1 MPLIIKGNKDV
12 NIVSKEE
19 IARKVEEEKTKLSPE
34 ETALAN
40 LSPEVAE
47 RRREIL
53 EAKKHREYMAKIAK
67 LEEEAKLRI
76 QEKKDVE
83 AEVQVI
89 EEIVVETSR
98 APATTI
104 TLDDVVKV
112 SVAEEPKTETPDFD
126 KMTKKE
132 LDEWAEE
139 TLGLTLDRRKKKA
152 DLIEIIKNNL

>member
-1 MPLIIKGNKDV
+1 MPLILGKGQEVK
-12 NIVSKEE
+12 IVSKNEALKKIE
-19 IARKVEEEKTKLSPE
+19 AAQTNISAEEKELQK
-34 ETALAN
+34 

-53 EAKKHREYMAKIAK
+53 EAKKHREYMAKIQK

-76 QEKKDVE
+76 QEEKDVE

-89 EEIVVETSR
+89 EEIVVETG
-98 APATTI
+98 PDPI
-104 TLDDVVKV
+104 IIKHDDVVKV
-112 SVAEEPKTETPDFD
+112 SETVETESTETPDFD

-132 LDEWAEE
+132 LDEWSEE

-152 DLIEIIKNNL
+152 DMIEIIKKNL

>member
-19 IARKVEEEKTKLSPE
+19 IARKVEEEKTKLTPE
-34 ETALAN
+34 EAALAK
-40 LSPEVAE
+40 LPAEVAE

-53 EAKKHREYMAKIAK
+53 EAKKHRDYMAKIAK
-67 LEEEAKLRI
+67 LEEAAKLRI
-76 QEKKDVE
+76 QEEKDVE
-83 AEVQVI
+83 AEVQVT
-89 EEIVVETSR
+89 EEIVVETG
-98 APATTI
+98 PDPI
-104 TLDDVVKV
+104 IIKHNDDVKV
-112 SVAEEPKTETPDFD
+112 SETVVEKEIPDFE

>member
-1 MPLIIKGNKDV
+1 MPLILGKGQEVK
-12 NIVSKEE
+12 IVSKNEALKKIE
-19 IARKVEEEKTKLSPE
+19 DAQTNLSAEEKE
-34 ETALAN
+34 LAK

-53 EAKKHREYMAKIAK
+53 EAKKHREYMAKIQK

-76 QEKKDVE
+76 QEEKDVE
-83 AEVQVI
+83 ATVQI
-89 EEIVVETSR
+89 TEELVVETSST
-98 APATTI
+98 PVTTV

-112 SVAEEPKTETPDFD
+112 SETVVEKETPDFE

>member
-1 MPLIIKGNKDV
+1 MPLILGKGQEIK
-12 NIVSKEE
+12 IVSKNEARRKIEE
-19 IARKVEEEKTKLSPE
+19 TQANLSAEEKELQK
-34 ETALAN
+34 

-53 EAKKHREYMAKIAK
+53 AAKKHREYMEKIQR

-76 QEKKDVE
+76 QEEKDVE
-83 AEVQVI
+83 AEVQVT
-89 EEIVVETSR
+89 EELVVETSST
-98 APATTI
+98 PVTTVS
-104 TLDDVVKV
+104 LDDVVKV
-112 SVAEEPKTETPDFD
+112 SVAEETKAETPDFD

-152 DLIEIIKNNL
+152 DMIEIIKKNL